1 MKTFAKIIGYGL
13 VVLLIAAT
21 LGFTYKYTNGFNED
35 LKTFYVEHNGKQILT
50 TESKLTFKKEV
61 VQRFDVKY
69 TFDKDDAEPKGY
81 KVKIVSNMTRDFDYT
96 VDGEKYLFS
105 KVGDL
110 TSAFEPIMYDAS
122 FELYFP
128 KTLNFG
134 GILLKAHNGKKIS
147 IPGDALSN
155 NPYPFRLMIS
165 SYNDKITYNIDFKV
179 DELGIANGDSGS
191 MQTTPTTPVNP
202 DNPDTS
208 DVPVVTHNVS
218 WRVTNNDAGL
228 VHVSADIPDTAA
240 IGEKVKFIVQ
250 LIDDY
255 HCSIAEIDVLSGGKH
270 IAYALPTGNSC
281 EYGFNM
287 PDGDVELVIA
297 LTDIV
302 ISDFYSIGYDTLGNG
317 SVGSVMFYC
326 NDVAAPGDWVTAS
339 ISLTPDEEARLEI
352 THVVLQN
359 ADTGEDIQDLEE
371 FNGLYEFTMPSC
383 NVVLMIYLMAL

>member
-13 VVLLIAAT
+13 VVLLIAMA

-35 LKTFYVEHNGKQILT
+35 LKTFYVEYNGKQILT
-50 TESKLTFKKEV
+50 TESKLTLKQEV
-61 VQRFDVKY
+61 VHRFNVKY
-69 TFDKDDAEPKGY
+69 TFDKEDAEPKGY

-105 KVGDL
+105 KVRDL
-110 TSAFEPIMYDAS
+110 TSAFEPIMHDTY
-122 FELYFP
+122 FEIYLP
-128 KTLNFG
+128 NSINFNE
-134 GILLKAHNGKKIS
+134 ILRKAHNGNS
-147 IPGDALSN
+147 VNVPLDALSN

-165 SYNDKITYNIDFKV
+165 SYNGKITYNIDFTV
-179 DELGIANGDSGS
+179 DELGIANDTT
-191 MQTTPTTPVNP
+191 QTTPTTP
-202 DNPDTS
+202 DNPDPVIP

-240 IGEKVKFIVQ
+240 VGEKVKFIVQ

-302 ISDFYSIGYDTLGNG
+302 VSDYYSIGYDTLGNG

-359 ADTGEDIQDLEE
+359 ADTGEDIQDLEA

-383 NVVLMIYLMAL
+383 NVTLMIYLMAL

>member
-105 KVGDL
+105 KVRDL
-110 TSAFEPIMYDAS
+110 TSAFEPIMHDTY
-122 FELYFP
+122 FEIYLP
-128 KTLNFG
+128 NSINFNE
-134 GILLKAHNGKKIS
+134 ILRKAHNGNS
-147 IPGDALSN
+147 VSVPLDALSN

-165 SYNDKITYNIDFKV
+165 SYNDKITYNIDFAV
-179 DELGIANGDSGS
+179 DELKVANGTT
-191 MQTTPTTPVNP
+191 QTTPTTP
-202 DNPDTS
+202 DNPDPVIP

-240 IGEKVKFIVQ
+240 VGEKVKFIVQ

-302 ISDFYSIGYDTLGNG
+302 VSDYYSIGYDTLGNG

-359 ADTGEDIQDLEE
+359 ADTGEDIQDLEA

-383 NVVLMIYLMAL
+383 NVTLMIYLMAL

>member
-105 KVGDL
+105 KVRDL
-110 TSAFEPIMYDAS
+110 TSAFEPIMHDTY
-122 FELYFP
+122 FEIYLP
-128 KTLNFG
+128 NSINFNE
-134 GILLKAHNGKKIS
+134 ILRKAHNGNS
-147 IPGDALSN
+147 VSVPLDALSN

-165 SYNDKITYNIDFKV
+165 SYNDKITYNIDFAV
-179 DELGIANGDSGS
+179 DELKVANGTT
-191 MQTTPTTPVNP
+191 QTTPTTP
-202 DNPDTS
+202 DNPDPVIP

-228 VHVSADIPDTAA
+228 VYVSADIPDTAA
-240 IGEKVKFIVQ
+240 VGEKVKFIVQ

-270 IAYALPTGNSC
+270 ITYALPTGNSC

-326 NDVAAPGDWVTAS
+326 NDVAAPGDLVTAS
-339 ISLTPDEEARLEI
+339 IYLTVEEESRLEI

-383 NVVLMIYLMAL
+383 NVTLIIYLMAI

>member
-96 VDGEKYLFS
+96 VDGKKYLFS
-105 KVGDL
+105 KVRDL
-110 TSAFEPIMYDAS
+110 TSAFEPIMHDTY
-122 FELYFP
+122 FEIYLP
-128 KTLNFG
+128 NSINFNE
-134 GILLKAHNGKKIS
+134 ILRKAHNGNS
-147 IPGDALSN
+147 VSVPLDALSN

-165 SYNDKITYNIDFKV
+165 SYNDKITYNIDFAV
-179 DELGIANGDSGS
+179 DELKVANGTT
-191 MQTTPTTPVNP
+191 QTTPTTP
-202 DNPDTS
+202 DNPDPVIP

-228 VHVSADIPDTAA
+228 VYVSADIPDTAA
-240 IGEKVKFIVQ
+240 VGEKVKFIVQ

-270 IAYALPTGNSC
+270 ITYALPTGNSC

-326 NDVAAPGDWVTAS
+326 NDVAAPGDLVTAS
-339 ISLTPDEEARLEI
+339 ISLTVEEESRLEI

-383 NVVLMIYLMAL
+383 NVTLIIYLMAI

>member
-155 NPYPFRLMIS
+155 NP
-165 SYNDKITYNIDFKV
+165 
-179 DELGIANGDSGS
+179 
-191 MQTTPTTPVNP
+191 
-202 DNPDTS
+202 
-208 DVPVVTHNVS
+208 
-218 WRVTNNDAGL
+218 
-228 VHVSADIPDTAA
+228 
-240 IGEKVKFIVQ
+240 
-250 LIDDY
+250 
-255 HCSIAEIDVLSGGKH
+255 
-270 IAYALPTGNSC
+270 
-281 EYGFNM
+281 
-287 PDGDVELVIA
+287 
-297 LTDIV
+297 
-302 ISDFYSIGYDTLGNG
+302 
-317 SVGSVMFYC
+317 
-326 NDVAAPGDWVTAS
+326 
-339 ISLTPDEEARLEI
+339 
-352 THVVLQN
+352 
-359 ADTGEDIQDLEE
+359 
-371 FNGLYEFTMPSC
+371 
-383 NVVLMIYLMAL
+383 

>member
-105 KVGDL
+105 KVRDL
-110 TSAFEPIMYDAS
+110 TSAFEPIMHDTY
-122 FELYFP
+122 FEIYLP
-128 KTLNFG
+128 NSINFNE
-134 GILLKAHNGKKIS
+134 ILRKAHNGNS
-147 IPGDALSN
+147 VSVPLDALSN

-165 SYNDKITYNIDFKV
+165 SYNDKITYNIDFAV
-179 DELGIANGDSGS
+179 DELKVANGTT
-191 MQTTPTTPVNP
+191 QTTPTTP
-202 DNPDTS
+202 DNPDPVIP

-228 VHVSADIPDTAA
+228 VYVSAEIPDTAA
-240 IGEKVKFIVQ
+240 VGEKVKFIVQ

-270 IAYALPTGNSC
+270 ITYALPTGNSC

-326 NDVAAPGDWVTAS
+326 NDVAAPGDLVTAS
-339 ISLTPDEEARLEI
+339 ISLTVEEESRLEI

-383 NVVLMIYLMAL
+383 NVTLIIYLMAI

>member
-1 MKTFAKIIGYGL
+1 M
-13 VVLLIAAT
+13 
-21 LGFTYKYTNGFNED
+21 
-35 LKTFYVEHNGKQILT
+35 
-50 TESKLTFKKEV
+50 
-61 VQRFDVKY
+61 
-69 TFDKDDAEPKGY
+69 
-81 KVKIVSNMTRDFDYT
+81 
-96 VDGEKYLFS
+96 FS
-105 KVGDL
+105 KVRDL
-110 TSAFEPIMYDAS
+110 TSAFEPIMHDTY
-122 FELYFP
+122 FEIYLP
-128 KTLNFG
+128 NSINFNE
-134 GILLKAHNGKKIS
+134 ILRKAHNGNS
-147 IPGDALSN
+147 VSVPLDALSN

-165 SYNDKITYNIDFKV
+165 SYNDKITYNIDFAV
-179 DELGIANGDSGS
+179 DELKVANGTT
-191 MQTTPTTPVNP
+191 QTTPTTP
-202 DNPDTS
+202 DNPDPVIP

-240 IGEKVKFIVQ
+240 VGEKVKFIVQ

-302 ISDFYSIGYDTLGNG
+302 VSDYYSIGYDTLGNG

-359 ADTGEDIQDLEE
+359 ADTGEDIQDLEA

-383 NVVLMIYLMAL
+383 NVTLMIYLMAL

>member
-105 KVGDL
+105 KVRDL
-110 TSAFEPIMYDAS
+110 TSAFEPIMHDTY
-122 FELYFP
+122 FEIYLP
-128 KTLNFG
+128 NSINFNE
-134 GILLKAHNGKKIS
+134 ILRKAHNGNS
-147 IPGDALSN
+147 VSVPLDALSN

-165 SYNDKITYNIDFKV
+165 SYNDKITYNIDFAV
-179 DELGIANGDSGS
+179 DELKVANGTT
-191 MQTTPTTPVNP
+191 QTTPTTP
-202 DNPDTS
+202 DNPDPVIP

-228 VHVSADIPDTAA
+228 VYVSADIPDTAA
-240 IGEKVKFIVQ
+240 VGEKVKFIVQ

-270 IAYALPTGNSC
+270 ITYALPTGNSC

-326 NDVAAPGDWVTAS
+326 NDVAAPGDLVTAS
-339 ISLTPDEEARLEI
+339 ISLTVEEESRLEI

-383 NVVLMIYLMAL
+383 NVTLIIYLMAI